1 MAKEPDDIKP
11 LELIPM
17 GELHLTMSVPNLVTD
32 VIEPI
37 MGTEEFN
44 KFLMDNYIMRRGYF
58 GGTFDGNNS
67 KKLINSQVFLFHH
80 ILDASTCKRKLW

>member
-1 MAKEPDDIKP
+1 
-11 LELIPM
+11 M
-17 GELHLTMSVPNLVTD
+17 GELHLRKSVPNLVTD

-44 KFLMDNYIMRRGYF
+44 KFLLDNYIMRRGYF

-67 KKLINSQVFLFHH
+67 KQLMN
-80 ILDASTCKRKLW
+80 

>member
-32 VIEPI
+32 IIEQ
-37 MGTEEFN
+37 
-44 KFLMDNYIMRRGYF
+44 L
-58 GGTFDGNNS
+58 
-67 KKLINSQVFLFHH
+67 HH
-80 ILDASTCKRKLW
+80 AERLLWWYVQREQ

>member
-1 MAKEPDDIKP
+1 
-11 LELIPM
+11 M
-17 GELHLTMSVPNLVTD
+17 GELHLRMSVPNLVTD

-67 KKLINSQVFLFHH
+67 KQLMN
-80 ILDASTCKRKLW
+80 